1 MRLREEQ
8 AHLKELQGM
17 FSTSNTTTTTTATTV
32 PSSSTSQQHHAPTL
46 KFSTH
51 SLSIHT
57 HPSSTGDGAG
67 GGMGIPQVPSL
78 SIYIRPQQVVK
89 RTVRRVKDD
98 GSEVIDVTYLLAPE
112 EIDRVQREAK
122 RKEAQS
128 LVSKAG
134 GGRRQLNYAY
144 DDDDTGRQRK
154 DPGDLKIKLKLV
166 CVYAYHIYCMYHIYS
181 ITYLS
186 TPHINAQY
194 TIYHAYALL
203 IIILTGQAR

>member
-1 MRLREEQ
+1 MEAILSDTKVQTERRQKEEAVRLREEQ

-17 FSTSNTTTTTTATTV
+17 FSTTTATTTSNATAAV
-32 PSSSTSQQHHAPTL
+32 PPSSTTQQHHAPTL

-51 SLSIHT
+51 SLSTHT
-57 HPSSTGDGAG
+57 HPTTSTGDGAG
-67 GGMGIPQVPSL
+67 GGMGVPQVPSL
-78 SIYIRPQQVVK
+78 STYIRPQQVVK

-128 LVSKAG
+128 LVNKAG

-166 CVYAYHIYCMYHIYS
+166 S
-181 ITYLS
+181 ILC
-186 TPHINAQY
+186 N
-194 TIYHAYALL
+194 
-203 IIILTGQAR
+203 ILCNI

>member
-17 FSTSNTTTTTTATTV
+17 FSSNATTTSSTGAATSTAV
-32 PSSSTSQQHHAPTL
+32 PPSSTSQPQHHAPTL
-46 KFSTH
+46 KFSAH
-51 SLSIHT
+51 SLSTHT
-57 HPSSTGDGAG
+57 HPTTGDGAG
-67 GGMGIPQVPSL
+67 GGMGVPQHPSL
-78 SIYIRPQQVVK
+78 STYIRPQQVVK

-128 LVSKAG
+128 LVNKAG

-166 CVYAYHIYCMYHIYS
+166 S
-181 ITYLS
+181 ILC
-186 TPHINAQY
+186 N
-194 TIYHAYALL
+194 
-203 IIILTGQAR
+203 ILCNI

>member
-17 FSTSNTTTTTTATTV
+17 FTTSNTTSTTTATTV
-32 PSSSTSQQHHAPTL
+32 PPSSASLQHHAPTL

-51 SLSIHT
+51 SLSTHT
-57 HPSSTGDGAG
+57 HPTGDGAG
-67 GGMGIPQVPSL
+67 EGMGRPQVPSL
-78 SIYIRPQQVVK
+78 STYIRPQQVVK
-89 RTVRRVKDD
+89 RTVRRVRDD

-128 LVSKAG
+128 LVNKAG

-166 CVYAYHIYCMYHIYS
+166 SIRILYIVHYMCFMMCRAILICCMCAYIINTLHIL
-181 ITYLS
+181 YLS
-186 TPHINAQY
+186 
-194 TIYHAYALL
+194 
-203 IIILTGQAR
+203 